1 MSNFIDR
8 LTEYSGSAVYPMHM
22 PGHKRRSLD
31 FENDD
36 AIARIRSLDITEI
49 EGFDNLHNPKGMI
62 LKMQQRAAEIFDAKK
77 TCILVNGSTC
87 GVMAAISACVRR
99 GGKLLMARNSHK
111 CAYNAAYL
119 GALNTAYLYPR
130 INKTLALNGGIA
142 PWDVQK
148 ALDEDPDIDAVFITS
163 PTYEG
168 VISDIKAIA
177 DIVHEKDIPLIVDEA
192 HGAHLGLYGPL
203 TQKYG
208 MESAIKLGADIVIQS
223 LHKTLPSFTQTALVH
238 YDPELIDE
246 KRLQRYLSMYQS
258 SSPSYILMAGIDR
271 CLDILEKQRT
281 ELFEK
286 YAERIESFYRV
297 VKEENFANLHI
308 LTPEEIT
315 GNCAAKALDISKIT
329 IYVPQNGRDLYEE
342 MRKNGIEP
350 EMFDVDHVLCITGIM
365 DTAEGFDKLISV
377 LRDYDK
383 KPEKPG
389 DITEKTDVV
398 WPKPRAVMNMA
409 QAVDMES
416 VQQPS
421 KWDKDYVCQDFV
433 MAYPPGI
440 PLIVPGEVFDQDVL
454 EAIDR
459 LRDGGVQLIYS

>member
-148 ALDEDPDIDAVFITS
+148 ALDEDPDIEAVFITS

-246 KRLQRYLSMYQS
+246 KRLKRYLSMYQS

-271 CLDILEKQRT
+271 CLDILENHKT

-315 GNCAAKALDISKIT
+315 GNFAAKALDISKIT

-383 KPEKPG
+383 KRKSPE
-389 DITEKTDVV
+389 I
-398 WPKPRAVMNMA
+398 
-409 QAVDMES
+409 
-416 VQQPS
+416 
-421 KWDKDYVCQDFV
+421 
-433 MAYPPGI
+433 
-440 PLIVPGEVFDQDVL
+440 
-454 EAIDR
+454 
-459 LRDGGVQLIYS
+459 LRRRQM

>member
-8 LTEYSGSAVYPMHM
+8 LTEYTGSAVYPMHM

-49 EGFDNLHNPKGMI
+49 KGFDNLHNPVGLI
-62 LKMQQRAAEIFDAKK
+62 LEMQQRAADIFDAKK

-148 ALDEDPDIDAVFITS
+148 ALDEDPDIEAVFITS

-223 LHKTLPSFTQTALVH
+223 LHKTLPALTQTALVH

-246 KRLQRYLSMYQS
+246 KRLKRYLSMYQS
-258 SSPSYILMAGIDR
+258 SSPSYILMAGVDR

-308 LTPEEIT
+308 LMPEEIT
-315 GNCAAKALDISKIT
+315 GNFAAKALDISKIT

-383 KPEKPG
+383 KTEKPG